1 MIILLNK
8 ILISTTSCQKKKS
21 ADDHSIIASYQS
33 LMANWLNLIAQYPQT
48 TLNSPPTN
56 STQRTLIENLQRH
69 KNNLTD
75 ILKGKKSALT
85 LFDDP
90 YWSPEQVTM
99 RIDGMH
105 YSLENLLQQIR
116 ELHHSL
122 KRPIKIIQLGARSG
136 ISANYILQR
145 LPNNMVTL
153 LLTDESLSMVT
164 QANQNLSDYQ
174 NSYAEPLTEVFL
186 HKNRYS
192 ADIIWMNNY
201 LHRLDSPQKEIQK
214 FVSLCAPSGMIF
226 IQEVL
231 HAPAQSLISIS
242 LLQQNGSDPADEL
255 LTAKKMQRY
264 L

>member
-1 MIILLNK
+1 EQNIDFDNLL
-8 ILISTTSCQKKKS
+8 SEKKS

-105 YSLENLLQQIR
+105 
-116 ELHHSL
+116 
-122 KRPIKIIQLGARSG
+122 
-136 ISANYILQR
+136 
-145 LPNNMVTL
+145 
-153 LLTDESLSMVT
+153 
-164 QANQNLSDYQ
+164 
-174 NSYAEPLTEVFL
+174 
-186 HKNRYS
+186 
-192 ADIIWMNNY
+192 
-201 LHRLDSPQKEIQK
+201 
-214 FVSLCAPSGMIF
+214 
-226 IQEVL
+226 
-231 HAPAQSLISIS
+231 
-242 LLQQNGSDPADEL
+242 
-255 LTAKKMQRY
+255 
-264 L
+264 